1 MKKETLLE
9 IILGTIGGLIF
20 ALGMCMGL
28 IPEWDLLK
36 EGIIVG
42 IIGFIILLCIIPIY
56 RKNHP
61 KTKVNKKTDWGII
74 ATWIIGVIGSLVMGY
89 GMSKVMVGEAD
100 KTDMI
105 IGIITG
111 IIGLIICV
119 LNYPI
124 YSYIKGVINK
134 N

>member
-28 IPEWDLLK
+28 IPEWNMLK

-74 ATWIIGVIGSLVMGY
+74 ATWIIGVVGSLVMGY
-89 GMSKVMVGEAD
+89 GMSKVMVGESD

-105 IGIITG
+105 IGIITS

-124 YSYIKGVINK
+124 YSYIKGNK
-134 N
+134 

>member
-9 IILGTIGGLIF
+9 IVLGTIGGLIF
-20 ALGMCMGL
+20 AIGMCMGL
-28 IPEWDLLK
+28 IPEWNMLK

-42 IIGFIILLCIIPIY
+42 VIGFIILLCIIPIY

-61 KTKVNKKTDWGII
+61 KTKTNKKTDWGIV
-74 ATWIIGVIGSLVMGY
+74 ATWIIGVIGALVMGY
-89 GMSKVMVGEAD
+89 GMSKVMVGEAT
-100 KTDMI
+100 KSDMI

-111 IIGLIICV
+111 IVGLIICV

-124 YSYIKGVINK
+124 YSYIKGNK
-134 N
+134 

>member
-1 MKKETLLE
+1 MKRETLLE

-28 IPEWDLLK
+28 IPEWNMLK

-61 KTKVNKKTDWGII
+61 KTKVNKKVNWGII
-74 ATWIIGVIGSLVMGY
+74 ATWIIGVVGSLVMGY

-105 IGIITG
+105 IGMITG
-111 IIGLIICV
+111 IIGLMVCV

-124 YSYIKGVINK
+124 YSYIKSNK
-134 N
+134 